1 MKSLLKIPA
10 WQMFIFLTFSF
21 LLNTIVRV
29 TDLKFGSID
38 NISLLAIIRIFGLVI
53 YFFWMLLLGLT
64 LNKRQIKYYKFNNW
78 IYILSLIFCI
88 LGYTNMNLSIIFKIN
103 NYSDFFALDFITPIF
118 VLFGLVYSYYSLS
131 KSLKSSQL
139 KREASFSDC
148 ILELVQL
155 LLFPI
160 GIWFIQP
167 KLNLLSDDN

>member
-21 LLNTIVRV
+21 LLSIIVRV

-53 YFFWMLLLGLT
+53 YFFWMLILGLT
-64 LNKRQIKYYKFNNW
+64 LNNRPIKYYKFNNL
-78 IYILSLIFCI
+78 IYVLSLIFCI
-88 LGYTNMNLSIIFKIN
+88 LGYTNMNLRLVFKTN
-103 NYSDFFALDFITPIF
+103 NYPDFFALDFLTPLF

-139 KREASFSDC
+139 RREVRFSEC
-148 ILELVQL
+148 ILDLVQL
-155 LLFPI
+155 LIFPI